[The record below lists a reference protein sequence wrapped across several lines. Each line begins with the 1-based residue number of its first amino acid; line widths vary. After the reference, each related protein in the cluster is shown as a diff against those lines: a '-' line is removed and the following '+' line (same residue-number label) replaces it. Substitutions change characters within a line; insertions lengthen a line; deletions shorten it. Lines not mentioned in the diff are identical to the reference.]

1 MGSRAAAGSPAA
13 EEEGILVAVDIPVVV
28 GSLAVGSLAVEAA
41 GILPAV
47 GILVGAGMPAAG
59 GSLEAVLDN
68 PVLVVD
74 IQERHKQAV
83 AVGTAG
89 APRSQAELDTP
100 AVAEE
105 LVGLD
110 TPAVAEELVGLAFQ

>member
-13 EEEGILVAVDIPVVV
+13 EEGILVAVDIPVVV
-28 GSLAVGSLAVEAA
+28 GSLEVGSLAVEAA

-47 GILVGAGMPAAG
+47 GILVGAGMPAAV
-59 GSLEAVLDN
+59 GSLVAVLDN
-68 PVLVVD
+68 PVAVVD

-89 APRSQAELDTP
+89 APRSQADLDMPALAEELVGLGMP

-105 LVGLD
+105 LVGL
-110 TPAVAEELVGLAFQ
+110 GLQ